1 MIQNSK
7 WLLVIFFLDQ
17 NRDFTVSQ
25 FFYYVIT
32 FRITKEEV
40 EEEMAMMHKE
50 AEMSV
55 EELKA
60 MYAKMAEDSAN
71 VESEEKVNSPTAP
84 MIFALSTTTLLAKIM
99 MI

>member
-1 MIQNSK
+1 MAFGH
-7 WLLVIFFLDQ
+7 IFFLDQ
-17 NRDFTVSQ
+17 NRDFSVLQ
-25 FFYYVIT
+25 NFYYA

-60 MYAKMAEDSAN
+60 MYARMAEDSAN

>member
-1 MIQNSK
+1 MKILMIQK
-7 WLLVIFFLDQ
+7 F
-17 NRDFTVSQ
+17 
-25 FFYYVIT
+25 

-71 VESEEKVNSPTAP
+71 VETEEKVSFDLISRPPDSA
-84 MIFALSTTTLLAKIM
+84 IVCG
-99 MI
+99 

>member
-1 MIQNSK
+1 MIQK
-7 WLLVIFFLDQ
+7 F
-17 NRDFTVSQ
+17 
-25 FFYYVIT
+25 

-71 VESEEKVNSPTAP
+71 VETEEKVS
-84 MIFALSTTTLLAKIM
+84 FDLKIHGAY
-99 MI
+99 

>member
-1 MIQNSK
+1 MAS
-7 WLLVIFFLDQ
+7 LAIFLYDSE
-17 NRDFTVSQ
+17 VKAS
-25 FFYYVIT
+25 

-60 MYAKMAEDSAN
+60 MYAKMAEEN
-71 VESEEKVNSPTAP
+71 VESEEKVV
-84 MIFALSTTTLLAKIM
+84 
-99 MI
+99 

>member
-1 MIQNSK
+1 
-7 WLLVIFFLDQ
+7 
-17 NRDFTVSQ
+17 
-25 FFYYVIT
+25 
-32 FRITKEEV
+32 
-40 EEEMAMMHKE
+40 MMHKE

-84 MIFALSTTTLLAKIM
+84 MIFALSTTTLLAQIM
-99 MI
+99 MIQYGGKFSKAARSYLTKNSWLLIEPCFYGD

>member
-1 MIQNSK
+1 
-7 WLLVIFFLDQ
+7 
-17 NRDFTVSQ
+17 
-25 FFYYVIT
+25 
-32 FRITKEEV
+32 
-40 EEEMAMMHKE
+40 MMHKE

-71 VESEEKVNSPTAP
+71 VESEEKVNSPIAP
-84 MIFALSTTTLLAKIM
+84 MIFALSTTILLAQIM